1 MITVAVID
9 TGVDIYHN
17 KLYKYINLNLSKSFV
32 DESLTDKNG
41 HGTAITGIILYNE
54 KFKESLKNV
63 QLVICKITNQLT
75 FEVEK
80 FIEALEY
87 AISIGVHIINLSLSI
102 KIYNA
107 TQRQMDQ
114 MKVLIQNAYNKN
126 IIVVVSTGNQD
137 HENNIFY
144 KLKDFLYPIIAKDV
158 KGNIASYSKSLSNSY
173 AMFGGDIESI
183 GDSINIEK
191 HLAFS
196 TFPMYLENSYFNY
209 FGVKRGYSYFWGTSI
224 ATAKFTHIVINALQ
238 INNDLPI
245 SISSKL
251 KKYIHKPD

>member
-114 MKVLIQNAYNKN
+114 IK
-126 IIVVVSTGNQD
+126 
-137 HENNIFY
+137 
-144 KLKDFLYPIIAKDV
+144 
-158 KGNIASYSKSLSNSY
+158 
-173 AMFGGDIESI
+173 
-183 GDSINIEK
+183 
-191 HLAFS
+191 
-196 TFPMYLENSYFNY
+196 
-209 FGVKRGYSYFWGTSI
+209 
-224 ATAKFTHIVINALQ
+224 
-238 INNDLPI
+238 
-245 SISSKL
+245 
-251 KKYIHKPD
+251 